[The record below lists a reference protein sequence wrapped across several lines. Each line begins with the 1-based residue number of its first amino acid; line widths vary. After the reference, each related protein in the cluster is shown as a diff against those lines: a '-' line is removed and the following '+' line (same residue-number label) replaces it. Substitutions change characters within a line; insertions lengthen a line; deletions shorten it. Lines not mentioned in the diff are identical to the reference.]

1 MFRLRLAAAKGPML
15 DSVRTLF
22 PIVER
27 ITYLNTA
34 ANGLIPE
41 TGRRVLERFFR
52 EHHYLEGGS
61 PNSERALELDDAFRV
76 LAEVRAETAALLGCD
91 RSGIALTFN
100 TSHGLN
106 LAANAIP
113 WQAGDNVVLVR
124 GEFPANVYPW
134 RNLAARGVRLRMIDT
149 ADRRADAGALLGA
162 CDRRTRA
169 VAVAALQFHDGY
181 RPDLAELARGCR
193 ERGILT
199 VVDGIQ
205 AVGGT
210 ALRPAELGIDFV
222 AAGGQK
228 WLLAPRGT
236 GFLYVRPDLIPELR
250 TPFLGWLAVDYG
262 DRFDSLL
269 QYPAELFPDARRFEL
284 GTPNVHDILMLRES
298 LRLLNGIGIDR
309 IEAHNLQQAA
319 RLRQGLA
326 ELPGVRVR
334 PAGEQPGPIV
344 AFEVLER
351 SAAVRAQ
358 LERARVHYAFRE
370 GRFRMSFH
378 LYNDAADVDR
388 ALTALGTALAGRSAS
403 GTRSGAVSS
412 RPGGAHEAAD

>member
-1 MFRLRLAAAKGPML
+1 ML
-15 DSVRTLF
+15 DSVRSLF
-22 PIVER
+22 PIVDR

-34 ANGLIPE
+34 ANGLVPE
-41 TGRRVLERFFR
+41 AGRSILERFFR

-61 PNSERALELDDAFRV
+61 PDSVGVHDLDDAFRV
-76 LAEVRAETAALLGCD
+76 LAEVRAEAATLLGCD
-91 RSGIALTFN
+91 QSGIALTFN

-113 WQAGDNVVLVR
+113 WQPGDNVVLVR

-134 RNLAARGVRLRMIDT
+134 RNLEDRGVRLRMIDT
-149 ADRRADAGALLGA
+149 ADRRADVSALLAA
-162 CDRRTRA
+162 CDGRTRA

-181 RPDLAELARGCR
+181 RPDLAGLAHACR
-193 ERGILT
+193 ERGIRT

-210 ALRPAELGIDFV
+210 VLRPAELGLDFV

-228 WLLAPRGT
+228 WLLSPRGT
-236 GFLYVRPDLIPELR
+236 GILYVRPELIPELR

-269 QYPAELFPDARRFEL
+269 QYPTELYPDARRFEL
-284 GTPNVHDILMLRES
+284 GTPNVHDILVLRES

-309 IEAHNLQQAA
+309 IETHNLQLAA

-326 ELPGVRVR
+326 ELPGVRVCPPGEL
-334 PAGEQPGPIV
+334 PAPIV
-344 AFEVLER
+344 AFEVVEQ
-351 SAAVRAQ
+351 SAAVRTA

-378 LYNDAADVDR
+378 LYNDAMDVDR
-388 ALTALGTALAGRSAS
+388 AREALASPLAGRSA
-403 GTRSGAVSS
+403 
-412 RPGGAHEAAD
+412 